1 MRTPVLR
8 QIKRKAGAILPASGL
23 SNPLMD
29 ILLLLLL
36 ILLNALFAMSE
47 IAVVSSRKARL
58 QRMADEGFPGAKSAM
73 ALNEEPSGFL
83 STIQVGIT
91 TIGVLSGIVGE
102 GLLAA
107 PLAAWL
113 AQFEPL
119 APYAKGLAVAFVVAI
134 ITYLSV
140 VIGEL
145 VPKRLA
151 LLAPER
157 IAAVVARPMAWFSRT
172 TQPAVWVLSSSSN
185 LLMRLFGARR
195 ADEPPVTDDEIKV
208 LMEQGAEA
216 GVFHE
221 SEQAIVSNV
230 LRLDEQRIG
239 AIMTPRMDI
248 YAIDLDEGENEIRAR
263 IAESPHSRVV
273 VCRGGLE
280 HILGVLKIGDLLK
293 PALRGESLD
302 VEKALTP
309 ALYVP
314 ETISTTQLLESF
326 RRERVQFALIVD
338 EYGDLQ
344 GLVSLTDVL
353 TAIVGD
359 LPEAHDSSSTDV
371 VRRDDG
377 SWLIDGSVGLE
388 RLKQSLEIDAL
399 PAEDEHSFHTV
410 GGFAMHRLGRIPAVA
425 DHFDAAGFR
434 FEVVDM
440 DRNRVDKLLVSRLPD
455 PTPPPVDEP

>member
-1 MRTPVLR
+1 
-8 QIKRKAGAILPASGL
+8 
-23 SNPLMD
+23 MD
-29 ILLLLLL
+29 VLLLLLL
-36 ILLNALFAMSE
+36 ILLNAVFAMSE
-47 IAVVSSRKARL
+47 MAVVSSRKARL
-58 QRMADEGFPGAKSAM
+58 QRMADDGFPGAKSAM
-73 ALNEEPSGFL
+73 ALNEEPSAFL
-83 STIQVGIT
+83 STVQVGIT
-91 TIGVLSGIVGE
+91 TIGILSGVVGE
-102 GLLAA
+102 GLLASSIA
-107 PLAAWL
+107 VWL
-113 AQFEPL
+113 SQYEPI
-119 APYAKGLAVAFVVAI
+119 APYAKGFSTAVVVAI

-157 IAAVVARPMAWFSRT
+157 IASVVARPM
-172 TQPAVWVLSSSSN
+172 VWLSGIARPMVLLLSSSSN
-185 LLMRLFGARR
+185 LLLRLLGARR
-195 ADEPPVTDDEIKV
+195 TDEPPVTDDEIKV

-230 LRLDEQRIG
+230 LRLDDQRIG

-248 YAIDLDEGENEIRAR
+248 YAIDLDEGESEVRAR

-280 HILGVLKIGDLLK
+280 HILGVLRIGDLLK
-293 PALRGESLD
+293 TVLRGDPLD
-302 VEKALTP
+302 VERHLTP
-309 ALYVP
+309 PLFVP

-326 RRERVQFALIVD
+326 RKERVQFGLIVD

-353 TAIVGD
+353 TSIVGD
-359 LPEAHDSSSTDV
+359 LPEPDDTGDTDV
-371 VRRDDG
+371 VRREDG
-377 SWLIDGSVGLE
+377 SWLVDGSVGIE
-388 RLKQSLEIDAL
+388 RLKQVLEIDEL
-399 PAEDEHSFHTV
+399 PAEDERGFHTV
-410 GGFAMHRLGRIPAVA
+410 GGFAMHRLGRIPTVA

-440 DRNRVDKLLVSRLPD
+440 DRNRVDKMLVARLPD
-455 PTPPPVDEP
+455 ASPVEVDEP

>member
-1 MRTPVLR
+1 
-8 QIKRKAGAILPASGL
+8 
-23 SNPLMD
+23 MD
-29 ILLLLLL
+29 VLLLLLL
-36 ILLNALFAMSE
+36 ILLNAVFAMSE
-47 IAVVSSRKARL
+47 MAVVSSRKARL
-58 QRMADEGFPGAKSAM
+58 QRMADDGFPGAKSAM
-73 ALNEEPSGFL
+73 ALNEEPSAFL

-91 TIGVLSGIVGE
+91 TIGILSGVVGE
-102 GLLAA
+102 GLLASSI
-107 PLAAWL
+107 AAWL
-113 AQFEPL
+113 SQFEWI
-119 APYAKGLAVAFVVAI
+119 APYAKGFSVAVVVLF

-157 IAAVVARPMAWFSRT
+157 IASVVARPMVWLAGISR
-172 TQPAVWVLSSSSN
+172 PLVLLLSSSSN
-185 LLMRLFGARR
+185 LILRLLGARGT
-195 ADEPPVTDDEIKV
+195 DEPPVTDDEIKV

-230 LRLDEQRIG
+230 LRLDDQRIG

-248 YAIDLDEGENEIRAR
+248 YAIDLEDGDEAVRGR
-263 IAESPHSRVV
+263 IADSPHSRVV

-280 HILGVLKIGDLLK
+280 HILGVLRTGDLLK
-293 PALRGESLD
+293 AVLQGAPLD
-302 VEKALTP
+302 VEKQLSP
-309 ALYVP
+309 ALFVP

-353 TAIVGD
+353 TSIVGD
-359 LPEAHDSSSTDV
+359 LPEQDDAGDTDV
-371 VRRDDG
+371 VRREDG
-377 SWLIDGSVGLE
+377 SWLVDGSVGIE
-388 RLKQSLEIDAL
+388 RLEQVLGLDELS
-399 PAEDEHSFHTV
+399 AEDERGFHTV
-410 GGFAMHRLGRIPAVA
+410 GGFAMHRLGRIPTVA
-425 DHFDAAGFR
+425 DHFEAAGFR

-440 DRNRVDKLLVSRLPD
+440 DRNRVDKVLVARLPGS
-455 PTPPPVDEP
+455 TPVPVDEP

>member
-1 MRTPVLR
+1 
-8 QIKRKAGAILPASGL
+8 
-23 SNPLMD
+23 MD
-29 ILLLLLL
+29 LLLLLLL

-58 QRMADEGFPGAKSAM
+58 QRMADDGLPGARSAM
-73 ALNEEPSGFL
+73 SLHDEPSGFL

-91 TIGVLSGIVGE
+91 TIGILSGIVGE

-107 PLAAWL
+107 PLAVWL
-113 AQFEPL
+113 AQFGFIE
-119 APYAKGLAVAFVVAI
+119 PYAKGLAVAVVVAL

-140 VIGEL
+140 VVGEL

-157 IAAVVARPMAWFSRT
+157 IASVVARPMVWFARFSG
-172 TQPAVWVLSSSSN
+172 PMVWLLSTSSN
-185 LLMRLFGARR
+185 LLLRVFGARR
-195 ADEPPVTDDEIKV
+195 NDDPPVTDDEIKV

-216 GVFHE
+216 GVFHQ

-248 YAIDLDEGENEIRAR
+248 YAIDLDDGDEAVRRA
-263 IAESPHSRVV
+263 IAESPHTRVV
-273 VCRGGLE
+273 ICRGGLE
-280 HILGVLKIGDLLK
+280 HILGVLRLGDLLR
-293 PALRGESLD
+293 PALAGKPLD
-302 VEKALTP
+302 VERTMTP

-314 ETISTTQLLESF
+314 DTISTTQLLESF

-353 TAIVGD
+353 TAIVGE
-359 LPEAHDSSSTDV
+359 LPEQDDTSGDDV
-371 VRRDDG
+371 VRREDG
-377 SWLIDGSVGLE
+377 SWLVDGSVGLE
-388 RLKQSLEIDAL
+388 RLKAALALETL
-399 PAEDEHSFHTV
+399 PDEDEHSFHTV
-410 GGFAMHRLGRIPAVA
+410 GGFAMHRLGRIPSVA
-425 DHFDAAGFR
+425 DHFEAAGFR

-440 DRNRVDKLLVSRLPD
+440 DRNRVDKVLVARLPE
-455 PTPPPVDEP
+455 PETPAVAEP

>member
-1 MRTPVLR
+1 
-8 QIKRKAGAILPASGL
+8 
-23 SNPLMD
+23 MD
-29 ILLLLLL
+29 VLLLLLL
-36 ILLNALFAMSE
+36 ILLNAVFAMSE
-47 IAVVSSRKARL
+47 MAVVSSRKARL
-58 QRMADEGFPGAKSAM
+58 QRMADDGFPGAKSAM
-73 ALNEEPSGFL
+73 ALNEEPSAFL
-83 STIQVGIT
+83 STVQVGIT
-91 TIGVLSGIVGE
+91 TIGILSGVVGE
-102 GLLAA
+102 GLLASSI
-107 PLAAWL
+107 AAWL
-113 AQFEPL
+113 SQFAWI
-119 APYAKGLAVAFVVAI
+119 APYAKGFSVAMVVAI

-157 IAAVVARPMAWFSRT
+157 IASVVARPMVWLAGISR
-172 TQPAVWVLSSSSN
+172 PLVLALSSSSN
-185 LLMRLFGARR
+185 LLLRLLGARR
-195 ADEPPVTDDEIKV
+195 TDEPPVTDDEIKV

-230 LRLDEQRIG
+230 LRLDDQRIG

-248 YAIDLDEGENEIRAR
+248 HAIDLDEGEQEIRAK

-293 PALRGESLD
+293 PALRGEALD
-302 VEKALTP
+302 VEKVLTP
-309 ALYVP
+309 PLFVP
-314 ETISTTQLLESF
+314 ETISTQQLLESF
-326 RRERVQFALIVD
+326 RKERVQFGLVVD

-353 TAIVGD
+353 TSIVGD
-359 LPEAHDSSSTDV
+359 LPEPDDSADTDM
-371 VRRDDG
+371 VRREDG
-377 SWLIDGSVGLE
+377 SWLVDGSVGIE
-388 RLKQSLEIDAL
+388 RVKQVLEIDEL
-399 PAEDEHSFHTV
+399 PAEDERAFHTV

-425 DHFDAAGFR
+425 DHFDAAGYR

-440 DRNRVDKLLVSRLPD
+440 DRNRVDKMLVAKLPD
-455 PTPPPVDEP
+455 ATPIEVEEP

>member
-1 MRTPVLR
+1 
-8 QIKRKAGAILPASGL
+8 
-23 SNPLMD
+23 MD
-29 ILLLLLL
+29 VLLLLLL
-36 ILLNALFAMSE
+36 IAVNAVFAMSE
-47 IAVVSSRKARL
+47 MAVVSSRKARL
-58 QRMADEGFPGAKSAM
+58 QRMADDGFPGARYAM
-73 ALNEEPSGFL
+73 GLNEEPSAFL

-91 TIGVLSGIVGE
+91 SIGVLSGVVGE
-102 GLLAA
+102 GLIAA
-107 PLAAWL
+107 PIAEWL
-113 AQFEPL
+113 SQFAPI
-119 APYAKGLAVAFVVAI
+119 APYAKGASVAVVVVL

-140 VIGEL
+140 VVGEL

-157 IAAVVARPMAWFSRT
+157 IASVVARPMMWFSGLASPLVRG
-172 TQPAVWVLSSSSN
+172 LSWSSD
-185 LLMRLFGARR
+185 LIMRLVGARR
-195 ADEPPVTDDEIKV
+195 TDEPPVTDDEIKV

-248 YAIDLDEGENEIRAR
+248 YAIDLDDGDETVRAR
-263 IAESPHSRVV
+263 IAESPHTRVV

-280 HILGVLKIGDLLK
+280 HILGVLRMGDLLRSV
-293 PALRGESLD
+293 LQGEPLV
-302 VEKALTP
+302 VERHLTP

-326 RRERVQFALIVD
+326 RRERVQFGLIVD

-353 TAIVGD
+353 TSIVGD
-359 LPEAHDSSSTDV
+359 LPERDSLSDDDV
-371 VRRDDG
+371 VRREDG
-377 SWLIDGSVGLE
+377 SWLVDGSVGLE
-388 RLKQSLEIDAL
+388 RLKATLELDEL
-399 PAEDEHSFHTV
+399 PAEEEHSFHTV
-410 GGFAMHRLGRIPAVA
+410 GGFAMHRLGRIPSVA
-425 DHFDAAGFR
+425 DHFETAGFR

-440 DRNRVDKLLVSRLPD
+440 DRNRVDKVLIARLPD
-455 PTPPPVDEP
+455 LEAVQVDEP

>member
-1 MRTPVLR
+1 
-8 QIKRKAGAILPASGL
+8 
-23 SNPLMD
+23 MD
-29 ILLLLLL
+29 VLLLLLL

-47 IAVVSSRKARL
+47 MAVVSSRKARL
-58 QRMADEGFPGAKSAM
+58 QRMADDGVPGARSAV
-73 ALNEEPSGFL
+73 ALNEEPSAFL

-91 TIGVLSGIVGE
+91 TVGVVSGVVGE
-102 GLLAA
+102 GLIATPIA
-107 PLAAWL
+107 RWL
-113 AQFEPL
+113 SQFTPIE
-119 APYAKGLAVAFVVAI
+119 PYAKGIAVALVVVL

-157 IAAVVARPMAWFSRT
+157 IASVVARPM
-172 TQPAVWVLSSSSN
+172 VWLSGATRPLVWLLSSSSN
-185 LLMRLFGARR
+185 LLLQLMGARR

-230 LRLDEQRIG
+230 LRLDDQRIG

-248 YAIDLDEGENEIRAR
+248 YAIDLAEGDEAVRAR

-273 VCRGGLE
+273 VCREGLD
-280 HILGVLKIGDLLK
+280 HILGVLRIGDLLK
-293 PALRGESLD
+293 PALGGGPLD
-302 VEKALTP
+302 VERHLSP
-309 ALYVP
+309 PLFVP
-314 ETISTTQLLESF
+314 ETLSTTQLLENF
-326 RRERVQFALIVD
+326 RRERVQFGLIVD

-353 TAIVGD
+353 TSIVGD
-359 LPEAHDSSSTDV
+359 LPEQDDTAEIDV

-377 SWLIDGSVGLE
+377 SWLVDGSVGIE
-388 RLKQSLEIDAL
+388 RLEAVLEIEELA
-399 PAEDEHSFHTV
+399 AEDERGFHTL
-410 GGFAMHRLGRIPAVA
+410 GGFAMHRLGRIPSVA
-425 DHFDAAGFR
+425 DHFEAAGFR

-440 DRNRVDKLLVSRLPD
+440 DRNRVDKLLVQRLPQSAV
-455 PTPPPVDEP
+455 PATGDEA

>member
-1 MRTPVLR
+1 M
-8 QIKRKAGAILPASGL
+8 GAILSAHGHLPHS
-23 SNPLMD
+23 MD
-29 ILLLLLL
+29 VFLLLLL
-36 ILLNALFAMSE
+36 IVLNALFAMSE
-47 IAVVSSRKARL
+47 MAVMSSRKARL
-58 QRMADEGFPGAKSAM
+58 QRMADDGVPGAQA
-73 ALNEEPSGFL
+73 AVGLHTEPGAFL

-91 TIGVLSGIVGE
+91 SIGILSGVVGE
-102 GLLAA
+102 GLFADPIA
-107 PLAAWL
+107 KWL
-113 AQFEPL
+113 ASWPL
-119 APYAKGLAVAFVVAI
+119 IAPYAPPLAVAIVVAL

-157 IAAVVARPMAWFSRT
+157 IASIIARPMLWFSAT
-172 TQPAVWVLSSSSN
+172 TRPLVSSLSWSSN
-185 LLMRLFGARR
+185 LILRLSGARR
-195 ADEPPVTDDEIKV
+195 TDEPPVTDDEIKV

-248 YAIDLDEGENEIRAR
+248 YVIDLQDDDTTVRSQ

-280 HILGVLKIGDLLK
+280 HILGVLRIGDLLK
-293 PALRGESLD
+293 PALSGAALN
-302 VEKALTP
+302 VEQHLSP
-309 ALYVP
+309 ALFIP
-314 ETISTTQLLESF
+314 ESISTTQLLESF
-326 RRERVQFALIVD
+326 RRERVQMGLIVD

-353 TAIVGD
+353 TSIVGE
-359 LPEAHDSSSTDV
+359 LPERGSTDEIDV
-371 VRRDDG
+371 VRREDG
-377 SWLIDGSVGLE
+377 SWLVDGSVGLE
-388 RLKQSLEIDAL
+388 RLKSVLELDEL
-399 PAEDEHSFHTV
+399 PAEEEHHFHTI
-410 GGFAMHRLGRIPAVA
+410 GGFAMHRLGRIPSVA

-440 DRNRVDKLLVSRLPD
+440 DRNRVDKMLIAKLPPAPHD
-455 PTPPPVDEP
+455 NPEAH

>member
-1 MRTPVLR
+1 
-8 QIKRKAGAILPASGL
+8 
-23 SNPLMD
+23 MD
-29 ILLLLLL
+29 VLLLLLL
-36 ILLNALFAMSE
+36 ILLNAVFAMSE
-47 IAVVSSRKARL
+47 MAVVSSRKARL
-58 QRMADEGFPGAKSAM
+58 QRMADDGFPGAKSAM
-73 ALNEEPSGFL
+73 ALNEEPSAFL

-91 TIGVLSGIVGE
+91 TIGILSGVVGE
-102 GLLAA
+102 GLLASSI
-107 PLAAWL
+107 AAWL
-113 AQFEPL
+113 SQSEWL
-119 APYAKGLAVAFVVAI
+119 APYAKGFSVALVVVI

-157 IAAVVARPMAWFSRT
+157 IASVVARPM
-172 TQPAVWVLSSSSN
+172 VWLSGIARPMVMLLSSSSN
-185 LLMRLFGARR
+185 LLLRLLGARR
-195 ADEPPVTDDEIKV
+195 TDEPPVTDDEIKV

-230 LRLDEQRIG
+230 LRLDDQRVG

-248 YAIDLDEGENEIRAR
+248 YAIDLEEGENEIRGK
-263 IAESPHSRVV
+263 IAESPHSRVI

-293 PALRGESLD
+293 PVLRGDAFS
-302 VEKALTP
+302 VEPYLTP
-309 ALYVP
+309 PLFVP

-326 RRERVQFALIVD
+326 RKERVQFGLIVD

-353 TAIVGD
+353 TSIVGD
-359 LPEAHDSSSTDV
+359 LPEPDDAGDTDV
-371 VRRDDG
+371 VRREDG
-377 SWLIDGSVGLE
+377 SWLVDGSVGIE
-388 RLKQSLEIDAL
+388 RLKQVLEIDDL
-399 PAEDEHSFHTV
+399 SDEDERGFHTV
-410 GGFAMHRLGRIPAVA
+410 GGFAMHRLGRIPTVA
-425 DHFDAAGFR
+425 DHFEASGFR

-440 DRNRVDKLLVSRLPD
+440 DRNRVDKLLVAKLPD
-455 PTPPPVDEP
+455 PTPVEIDEP

>member
-1 MRTPVLR
+1 
-8 QIKRKAGAILPASGL
+8 
-23 SNPLMD
+23 MD
-29 ILLLLLL
+29 LLLLLLL

-58 QRMADEGFPGAKSAM
+58 QRMADDGFPGARSAM
-73 ALNEEPSGFL
+73 GLHDEPSGFL

-91 TIGVLSGIVGE
+91 SIGILSGIVGE

-113 AQFEPL
+113 AQFTPIE
-119 APYAKGLAVAFVVAI
+119 PYAKGLAVAVVVAL

-140 VIGEL
+140 VVGEL

-157 IAAVVARPMAWFSRT
+157 IASLVARPMVWFARVSG
-172 TQPAVWVLSSSSN
+172 PMVWLLSTSSN
-185 LLMRLFGARR
+185 LILRVFGARR
-195 ADEPPVTDDEIKV
+195 SDEPPVTDDEIKV

-216 GVFHE
+216 GVFHQ

-248 YAIDLDEGENEIRAR
+248 YAIDLDDDDQAVRQA
-263 IAESPHSRVV
+263 IAKSPHTRVV

-280 HILGVLKIGDLLK
+280 RILGVLRLGDLLS
-293 PALRGESLD
+293 PVLAGAPLD
-302 VEKALTP
+302 IERTMTP

-314 ETISTTQLLESF
+314 DTLSTTQLLESF

-353 TAIVGD
+353 TAIVGE
-359 LPEAHDSSSTDV
+359 LPEHDDAGDDDV
-371 VRRDDG
+371 VRREDG
-377 SWLIDGSVGLE
+377 SWLVDGSVGLE
-388 RLKQSLEIDAL
+388 RLKATLGLEEL
-399 PAEDEHSFHTV
+399 PDEHEHGFHTV
-410 GGFAMHRLGRIPAVA
+410 GGFAMHRLGRIPRVA
-425 DHFDAAGFR
+425 DHFEAAGFR

-440 DRNRVDKLLVSRLPD
+440 DRNRVDKVLVARLPE
-455 PTPPPVDEP
+455 PQPEPPVDEP